1 MKNLRQVINEAE
13 QSKLQKD
20 YETFFKKTLD
30 KYDAKSPADLSDDE
44 KKKFFD
50 EVKAGWT
57 EGKGEKG
64 STNESKKVEEDDE
77 VEVEVEIK
85 KGDGDEE
92 EEEEEEE
99 EAKIK
104 KDGETAKEE
113 NEANEEDEM
122 NEGISGKDI
131 AKKLSAIKSKEG
143 FAYLQGFA
151 DKVAAMKSI
160 SKEELNDLL
169 PDWVP
174 GKDIESV
181 FK

>member
-20 YETFFKKTLD
+20 YDTFFKKTLD
-30 KYDAKSPADLSDDE
+30 KYDAKSPADLSDEE

-50 EVKAGWT
+50 EIKSGWT

-64 STNESKKVEEDDE
+64 STNESKKVEEED

-85 KGDGDEE
+85 DKEE
-92 EEEEEEE
+92 EEAEEE

-113 NEANEEDEM
+113 NDANEEEEI

-174 GKDIESV
+174 GKDIEDV